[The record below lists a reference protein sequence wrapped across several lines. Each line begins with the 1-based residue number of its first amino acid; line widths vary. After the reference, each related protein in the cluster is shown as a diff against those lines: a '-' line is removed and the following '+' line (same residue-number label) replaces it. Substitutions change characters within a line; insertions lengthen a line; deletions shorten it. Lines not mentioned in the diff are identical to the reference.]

1 MRRLRVTTWNV
12 LHRVHAMNWH
22 EAPVATFPDERERT
36 AAIATLVGE
45 WFADGVDAVC
55 LQEVSGDQLVAL
67 RRASSGVQ
75 VFDHVYPRLPRVR
88 IGGAAPLDD
97 PTEHLVTLVAGA
109 VSARQAE
116 SRTFD
121 SDPGKGF
128 LAVEL
133 EASIRLISTHVSF
146 GGRSAK
152 QLAAV
157 LAAASEGPGGAIVVG
172 DFNAPADALRVAF
185 CSPFALC
192 DLTGERPTRDA
203 TPDHPGRTI
212 DHVLAR
218 GGVIEIASVLDGRG
232 LSDHA
237 PVTSSVRFD

>member
-12 LHRVHAMNWH
+12 LHRIHAMNWH
-22 EAPVATFPDERERT
+22 EAPAAAFPDERERT
-36 AAIATLVGE
+36 AAIAKLVDD

-55 LQEVSGDQLVAL
+55 LQEVSGDQLAAL
-67 RRASSGVQ
+67 RGGPRGVQ
-75 VFDHVYPRLPRVR
+75 VFHHVYPRLPRLRV
-88 IGGAAPLDD
+88 GGAALLTDA
-97 PTEHLVTLVAGA
+97 TEHLVTLVADS
-109 VSARQAE
+109 VTARPAD

-128 LAVEL
+128 LAVEVEGAL
-133 EASIRLISTHVSF
+133 RLVNTHVSF
-146 GGRSAK
+146 GGRSGK

-157 LAAASEGPGGAIVVG
+157 LAAASEGGGGAMVVG
-172 DFNAPADALRVAF
+172 DFNAPGDALRAAF
-185 CSPFALC
+185 RSSFALS
-192 DLTGERPTRDA
+192 DLTGQAPTRDA

-218 GGVIEIASVLDGRG
+218 GGVIEIASVLDGQG

-237 PVTSSVRFD
+237 PVASSVRFD